1 MEKSVWWNPDLKITG
16 WCSEDGQK
24 LLCAAQEPSGTRDG
38 RQLRWWLGGRTVERR
53 ATIWTTLQCQLV
65 FLNPISPGGE
75 GRQICPNPA
84 QTRIPVKNQWAEIL
98 IISVWSGDHWVGQK
112 CLIRGGPYKWCQSC
126 LWALKCKKTFSNS
139 YYRGLSE
146 IKLKIFTRT

>member
-1 MEKSVWWNPDLKITG
+1 MMSKKNILCYVDVLIVEKFVWWNPDLKITG

-24 LLCAAQEPSGTRDG
+24 LFCAAQEPSGTRDG

-75 GRQICPNPA
+75 GRQICPPPA
-84 QTRIPVKNQWAEIL
+84 QTRIPVIKSMGGNSDNFCIFL
-98 IISVWSGDHWVGQK
+98 NVSGMLETIFIGPESDHWL
-112 CLIRGGPYKWCQSC
+112 CLS
-126 LWALKCKKTFSNS
+126 LTDSLTNS
-139 YYRGLSE
+139 L
-146 IKLKIFTRT
+146 TPA

>member
-1 MEKSVWWNPDLKITG
+1 MFLIVARKKIEVTVILIEGVRNSWFSIFHVDCIVMQWCQKNILCYVDVLIVEKFVWWNPDLKITG

-24 LLCAAQEPSGTRDG
+24 LFCAAQEPSGTRDG

-75 GRQICPNPA
+75 GRQICPHPA
-84 QTRIPVKNQWAEIL
+84 QTRIPVKINGWKF
-98 IISVWSGDHWVGQK
+98 W
-112 CLIRGGPYKWCQSC
+112 
-126 LWALKCKKTFSNS
+126 
-139 YYRGLSE
+139 
-146 IKLKIFTRT
+146 